1 MHLGIRKALFK
12 QRRVRRATRAGLVVL
27 LILVAVGTALLAWAG
42 SGLTPP
48 RFRLAAGAGRL
59 EPIDYPVWRSASDRI
74 ARRKYIAL
82 TFDDGPYGAGVDERI
97 LRILAKHHAHAIF
110 FEVCS
115 HITDKTVDVPREIV
129 AAGSVLGN
137 HSYDHLHLP
146 KLGRKALIH
155 QVDGCSDRLELVGA
169 VRPRLFRPP
178 FGQTSPVVLQ
188 AIHSAGMQQ
197 VLWDANSGD
206 SWLHSPAAIVK
217 LALNEASHGSILL
230 MHSRPTT
237 ADALDELLTKL
248 QRRGFRFVLPEG
260 SNGQMQANRQPAQK
274 SQSSLRG

>member
-1 MHLGIRKALFK
+1 MHLDIRKALLK
-12 QRRVRRATRAGLVVL
+12 QHRVPRVTWVALVVL
-27 LILVAVGTALLAWAG
+27 SIFAIAGTALLAWAG
-42 SGLTPP
+42 SGLPPP
-48 RFRLAAGAGRL
+48 RFELASGAGRL
-59 EPIDYPVWRSASDRI
+59 EPIDYPAWRSASDRI

-82 TFDDGPYGAGVDERI
+82 TFDDGPYGQGVDERI

-115 HITDKTVDVPREIV
+115 HITEKTVDVPREIV

-146 KLGRKALIH
+146 LLRKEALIQ
-155 QVDGCSDRLELVGA
+155 QVGGCSDRIESVSG
-169 VRPRLFRPP
+169 VRPHLFRPP
-178 FGQTSPVVLQ
+178 FGQTSPTVLQ
-188 AIHSAGMQQ
+188 AIRSAGMQQ

-206 SWLHSPAAIVK
+206 TWLKKPAAIVK

-260 SNGQMQANRQPAQK
+260 S
-274 SQSSLRG
+274 